1 MFGDL
6 ELKDKFRFDFMS
18 QNFHLRSRVVCVS
31 ETRKVSLEE
40 EAL

>member
-1 MFGDL
+1 MLGDL
-6 ELKDKFRFDFMS
+6 ELKDKFRFDFVS
-18 QNFHLRSRVVCVS
+18 QNFSTKESCRVFS